1 MKFIAIAY
9 TFAAFV
15 AVSVVNTD
23 KNNLRKLSFLEAK
36 PAEEGCIDGELCFA
50 CRDGT
55 RCKFTFECS
64 DLGVGGSCAPHQP
77 NRATGLSCRNGEDC
91 ILGNTACAD
100 GSAVAFFSKL
110 ATHLC

>member
-36 PAEEGCIDGELCFA
+36 PAEEGCIDGELCCA

-64 DLGVGGSCAPHQP
+64 
-77 NRATGLSCRNGEDC
+77 E
-91 ILGNTACAD
+91 
-100 GSAVAFFSKL
+100 
-110 ATHLC
+110 